1 MSILKFKRMKINLRA
16 ALLLTTLFIVNTD
29 LMAQSSRFEAGIAAM
44 NRGRYAVAFRS
55 WLPLAEAGMPEAQLN
70 LGKLYQSGQGVD
82 LDLEKAFYWF
92 EQAASADLAEAHL
105 NMGVMYLEG
114 LGVDTDISAA
124 LRGFQFAAEQDLA
137 RGKFMLGKMMFEGL
151 GIEQDVFEA
160 RKLFLEA
167 AKTGYAEAQFAY
179 AYLAQSG
186 AGIVA
191 PNRRFSWLSSKED
204 FGDPLIAYVWSQL
217 AYRNG
222 FQTEDNV
229 QLYEIAYIM
238 IGERREDVDLEQII
252 ARCVETQYEDCPTK

>member
-1 MSILKFKRMKINLRA
+1 MKISLRA
-16 ALLLTTLFIVNTD
+16 ALLLIILLTANTD
-29 LMAQSSRFEAGIAAM
+29 LIAQSSRFEAGIAAM

-92 EQAASADLAEAHL
+92 EQAASLGLAEAHL

-114 LGVDTDISAA
+114 LGVETDVNAA
-124 LRGFQFAAEQDLA
+124 LRGFQFAAEHDLA
-137 RGKFMLGKMMFEGL
+137 RGTFMLGKMLFEGL
-151 GIEQDVFEA
+151 GVEEDVFEA

-179 AYLAQSG
+179 AFVAQSG
-186 AGIVA
+186 AGFVA
-191 PNRRFSWLSSKED
+191 PERRFPWLSNKED

-217 AYRNG
+217 ANRNG
-222 FQTEDNV
+222 FKTEDNV
-229 QLYEIAYIM
+229 QLSEIAYIM
-238 IGERREDVDLEQII
+238 LGERREDIDIEQII

>member
-1 MSILKFKRMKINLRA
+1 MSILKLRRMKFNLRP
-16 ALLLTTLFIVNTD
+16 ALFLTMLFVVNTD
-29 LMAQSSRFEAGIAAM
+29 LIAQSSRFEAGIAAM

-82 LDLEKAFYWF
+82 LDLEQAFYWF
-92 EQAASADLAEAHL
+92 EQAASAELAEAHL

-114 LGVDTDISAA
+114 LGVEKDVDAA
-124 LRGFQFAAEQDLA
+124 LRGFQFAAEQDLS
-137 RGKFMLGKMMFEGL
+137 RGKYMLGKMLFEGL
-151 GIEQDVFEA
+151 AVEQDMFEA

-191 PNRRFSWLSSKED
+191 PERRFPWLSSKED

-222 FQTEDNV
+222 FQTEDNE

-238 IGERREDVDLEQII
+238 IGERREVIDIEQII
-252 ARCVETQYEDCPTK
+252 ERCVETQYEDCPTK

>member
-1 MSILKFKRMKINLRA
+1 M
-16 ALLLTTLFIVNTD
+16 VNTD
-29 LMAQSSRFEAGIAAM
+29 LIAQSSRFEAGIAAM

-82 LDLEKAFYWF
+82 LDLEQAFYWF
-92 EQAASADLAEAHL
+92 EQAASAELAEAHL

-114 LGVDTDISAA
+114 LGVEKDVDAA
-124 LRGFQFAAEQDLA
+124 LRGCQFAAEQDLS
-137 RGKFMLGKMMFEGL
+137 RGKYMLGKMLFEGL
-151 GIEQDVFEA
+151 AVEQDMFEA

-191 PNRRFSWLSSKED
+191 PERRFPWLSSKED

-222 FQTEDNV
+222 FQTEDNE

-238 IGERREDVDLEQII
+238 IGERREVIDIEQII
-252 ARCVETQYEDCPTK
+252 ERCVETQYEDCPTK